1 MGIDLLHMRCAKTRA
16 HICITLVGLAWV
28 DCYGI
33 YCILIKLSFDMSA
46 HRASA
51 RPHYALHSNSN
62 IVIANPSPKC
72 LWYITKPLNKE
83 K

>member
-16 HICITLVGLAWV
+16 HIVGLARV

-33 YCILIKLSFDMSA
+33 YFILIKLSFDMSA

-62 IVIANPSPKC
+62 ACTCSLMKLKPKC
-72 LWYITKPLNKE
+72 E
-83 K
+83 S